1 MSIMEY
7 NGSAVIAMCGKNCV
21 ALATDT
27 RFGAQHQTI
36 ASDFQRI
43 FRINDKC
50 FVGLSGLASDVQTV
64 MDRINFRMN
73 LYKLREDRNIA
84 VRTFNDFLS
93 SFLYERRF
101 GPWFVEPLVAGL
113 EGPENKP
120 FIAGQDLLG
129 AAVPV
134 LLTVQIFPPVLLFN
148 YVLMYLFFWWCRF
161 TDDFIVCGTAEE
173 SLYGTCETMYRDSMG
188 PEDLF
193 ETISQCLLAAVDRDC
208 LSGWGGH
215 VVVITPDEIISR
227 RLKGRQD

>member
-1 MSIMEY
+1 MMLRLRVTVLSSGAHDICRPLIKNQDLFCWESLHPYDDAMSIMEY

-21 ALATDT
+21 ALASDT

-36 ASDFQRI
+36 ATDFQRI
-43 FRINDKC
+43 FRVNDKC

-73 LYKLREDRNIA
+73 LYKLREDRDIA
-84 VRTFNDFLS
+84 VGTFNNFLS

-129 AAVPV
+129 AAVHV
-134 LLTVQIFPPVLLFN
+134 
-148 YVLMYLFFWWCRF
+148 YL
-161 TDDFIVCGTAEE
+161 
-173 SLYGTCETMYRDSMG
+173 
-188 PEDLF
+188 
-193 ETISQCLLAAVDRDC
+193 
-208 LSGWGGH
+208 
-215 VVVITPDEIISR
+215 
-227 RLKGRQD
+227 

>member
-1 MSIMEY
+1 
-7 NGSAVIAMCGKNCV
+7 MCGKNCV

-134 LLTVQIFPPVLLFN
+134 LLTVKIFPPVLLF
-148 YVLMYLFFWWCRF
+148 YCVLMYFFF
-161 TDDFIVCGTAEE
+161 GGADLPTT
-173 SLYGTCETMYRDSMG
+173 SLYVARPKKACTERAK
-188 PEDLF
+188 
-193 ETISQCLLAAVDRDC
+193 QCTARTWRQKTYLR
-208 LSGWGGH
+208 LSPNVYWQPW
-215 VVVITPDEIISR
+215 IEIV
-227 RLKGRQD
+227 